1 MPKRDLKSSA
11 VARRMELAD
20 QETRKP
26 ERNKTVNT
34 EIQEPRIK
42 CTYDLSQNTVEGLE
56 EARLKLRRMVGRS
69 VKRYEIIEASLKLTL
84 EDLEKLA
91 GRL

>member
-1 MPKRDLKSSA
+1 
-11 VARRMELAD
+11 MELAD

-26 ERNKTVNT
+26 EIHKPVNT
-34 EIQEPRIK
+34 GIQGPRIK

-56 EARLKLRRMVGRS
+56 EARLKLRRMVGRN
-69 VKRYEIIEASLKLTL
+69 VKRYEIIEASLKLAL
-84 EDLEKLA
+84 EDPERLA